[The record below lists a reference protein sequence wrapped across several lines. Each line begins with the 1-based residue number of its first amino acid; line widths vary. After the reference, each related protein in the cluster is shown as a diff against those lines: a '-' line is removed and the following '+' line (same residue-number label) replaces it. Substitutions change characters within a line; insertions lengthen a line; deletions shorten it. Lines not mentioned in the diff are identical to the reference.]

1 MRGKPFEPGNQKGR
15 GRPPGSRNKKS
26 LFFEEFQ
33 KNGLDAIRMVKLQA
47 LKGNQQALDSWLDRL
62 EPRCKPA
69 NSRFRLPPIRNA
81 EDLAKVLPALLQ
93 AVARGQISAQECETI
108 GRTLESQQRV
118 IQASEYEARIRALE
132 QRTTERSGGT
142 PGTGDSNGCGQQD
155 SQPDPTQAAE
165 GGGPLSSS
173 SSSPPPSLEMEQ
185 PQNSVESGSTPGNDD
200 GGESS

>member
-69 NSRFRLPPIRNA
+69 NSRFRLPPIRTA
-81 EDLAKVLPALLQ
+81 EDLVKVLPAVLQ
-93 AVARGQISAQECETI
+93 AVARGQISAHECESI
-108 GRTLESQQRV
+108 GRILESQQRV
-118 IQASEYEARIRALE
+118 IDASGYEQRLLALE
-132 QRTTERSGGT
+132 QKASEGSRGT
-142 PGTGDSNGCGQQD
+142 PGNGGSNSNSQQD
-155 SQPDPTQAAE
+155 SQPEPSRVAE
-165 GGGPLSSS
+165 GSEPLSSR
-173 SSSPPPSLEMEQ
+173 SSSPPEMEQ
-185 PQNSVESGSTPGNDD
+185 PPNSDEPGATSEDPDEGEGS
-200 GGESS
+200 